1 MTKSSRVR
9 RCMYSADQVSEAQ
22 LVAMGPSYLRK
33 YKQSINTLH
42 ML

>member
-9 RCMYSADQVSEAQ
+9 RCIYNADQVSEAQ
-22 LVAMGPSYLRK
+22 FVAVAPSYLRK
-33 YKQSINTLH
+33 YKQSVKTLH